1 MTDIS
6 PLLPALPR
14 ELDGFR
20 VEIDPA
26 HERGD
31 IVLDRPPLNV
41 ITMVEREQLRV
52 AFEILDA
59 DPGVRVIV
67 LRAMGEHFSSGGEIG
82 GFLEASPE
90 HVSRLAWNIAAPA
103 RCSKSIVAVNRG
115 YCFGVGFELSLA
127 CDFRLASETCLYAL
141 PEQRLAQIPG
151 SGVRRACR
159 RWSAS
164 AAPRTSSCVRV
175 ASPALRPAIGA
186 SPPSVSVMA
195 SSMRGP
201 TRSSTSSEPLPRSRN
216 APPRNC

>member
-67 LRAMGEHFSSGGEIG
+67 LRAMGEHFSSDGEIG

-90 HVSRLAWNIAAPA
+90 HASRLTWNIAAPA
-103 RCSKSIVAVNRG
+103 RCSKPAV
-115 YCFGVGFELSLA
+115 
-127 CDFRLASETCLYAL
+127 
-141 PEQRLAQIPG
+141 
-151 SGVRRACR
+151 
-159 RWSAS
+159 
-164 AAPRTSSCVRV
+164 
-175 ASPALRPAIGA
+175 RPAIGA
-186 SPPSVSVMA
+186 SPPSLPVIVS
-195 SSMRGP
+195 SK
-201 TRSSTSSEPLPRSRN
+201 
-216 APPRNC
+216 